1 MAQFLILVKFV
12 YYKNYIIVNGLTHT
26 PPNHSD
32 CIPSILV
39 LKGEGQ
45 SSATKCV
52 TLCTIHAQE
61 GMLSLVIVGEGFAFV
76 GERRIDTYYRNDP
89 SEYSLNWSHLCE
101 EQRSQFH

>member
-1 MAQFLILVKFV
+1 M
-12 YYKNYIIVNGLTHT
+12 YT

-61 GMLSLVIVGEGFAFV
+61 GMLSLVIVVEGFAFI

-89 SEYSLNWSHLCE
+89 SEYSLNWSHQCE
-101 EQRSQFH
+101 EQRSKLH